1 MSEKLSDVVDP
12 SMKYG
17 VGDKDILLI
26 LARLSDRIM
35 QQETIE
41 SELAQ
46 HIEIQVDPQQW
57 FKLAFDTY
65 DMKEDITQVLNA
77 IDEDIPRLK
86 GRKDDLSD

>member
-77 IDEDIPRLK
+77 IGEVIPRLK
-86 GRKDDLSD
+86 GRKEDLSD